1 MKHPGFLVFQ
11 AGIFLCLLLMILS
24 IAVPRFIF
32 LQRRAPYYEAQKFRQ
47 FCWYARQHALAT
59 GKDCVVTIDV
69 KNGTY
74 SGLGRS
80 EKLLSGVIFD
90 TVSGALGPPS
100 NPTRPLL
107 KPVTFKNETITLYA
121 EGIVES
127 GTVYIT
133 DSDRTVLYA
142 VSSGVGHTSL
152 LRLYKYQGSWELVE

>member
-11 AGIFLCLLLMILS
+11 AGIFLCLLLAILS

-47 FCWYARQHALAT
+47 FCWYVRQNALAT
-59 GKDCVVTIDV
+59 GKDCVVSIDS
-69 KNGTY
+69 KTGAY
-74 SGLGRS
+74 SYAGRC
-80 EKLLSGVIFD
+80 EKFSSGVTFGTIPG
-90 TVSGALGPPS
+90 VLGPPS
-100 NPTRPLL
+100 NPTRPLV

-121 EGIVES
+121 DGIVES

-133 DSDRTVLYA
+133 DSDHTVLYA

-152 LRLYKYQGSWELVE
+152 LRLYKYQGSWELIE